1 MRGGADQPSSLGEV
15 GDGGRTPG
23 GSRAASLLGTGTGG
37 WVVNRGVS
45 CVAGRELGVQD
56 TGGQTGI

>member
-1 MRGGADQPSSLGEV
+1 MEAECQEGAGLPAD
-15 GDGGRTPG
+15 
-23 GSRAASLLGTGTGG
+23 GTGTGG

-45 CVAGRELGVQD
+45 CVAGRELGVQK